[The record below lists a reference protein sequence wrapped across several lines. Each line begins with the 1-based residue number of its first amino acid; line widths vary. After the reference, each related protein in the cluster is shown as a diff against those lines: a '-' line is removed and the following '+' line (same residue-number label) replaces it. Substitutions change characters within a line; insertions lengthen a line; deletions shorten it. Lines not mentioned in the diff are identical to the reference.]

1 MKKKSIGVLLL
12 ILVVFVGKA
21 WAQEGESPADSTKIK
36 RGVEKEEKNRNV
48 MLNAENSTGPRTV
61 NIGLPFRGDLII
73 GENGVPAVYYFYPT
87 NPLAAWRKDNS
98 LTRMGLLSFE
108 EGALLYGKV
117 GNPVR
122 SFTRDASRKF
132 KGYASLN
139 LTSNGTSRYDA
150 TFTGALNK
158 NGLGYILSFYK
169 NFDRGNG
176 VNYQYTP
183 WSDNT
188 TMTKVGIQQKYK
200 NGNIKLLYKMADAN
214 IVMSNYVPLMYE
226 GDGNFKEL
234 DNFDLGK
241 DSYVPGSGLIPYKDP
256 YGSVGVADLSKDK
269 FTRSISHNLYLI
281 GEHKFKNGYNLS
293 YTTLYQDMNSPMAV
307 IFPLSTSINT
317 TSYDGLGNQSVL
329 NQLIPQSK
337 NEMFNTR
344 IQLTKEAGSHR
355 LRLGL
360 HHQYYSRKMETFTGM
375 YSMTVE
381 ANPRIYR
388 DIRNAYGQATGE
400 IEFFNGSNPE
410 NFVSS
415 SWGSTGNNRWNKT
428 AIYLSDDFSI
438 GSRLDLGFGVRIE
451 KQDYKDVHNQYNTS
465 YEYPDEN
472 NPQFMTQEMN
482 NKWNKVGIGNLV
494 YKITNNFGFLA
505 DGCYNSSWELAWD
518 FNRDTNGNVANIEGL
533 SYSRQNTPLETE
545 SVVTKYGAGLYYNM
559 GSKLSIVSKVTGIKK
574 TNVEC
579 TETGLYN
586 QKAEAIYGQLAQ
598 AVRSDFGPEYYDIET
613 VGWTTDITTNP
624 FKNFNLHFLV
634 TLQNPKYKGYSLTY
648 QFEDITMYGMTI
660 PGATDT
666 YNYSDKQVVGLS
678 KILLEID
685 PSYKFYQNKMR
696 AWVSLRYFG
705 KQYGNALNTMKYNP
719 WWESFGGLDYT
730 LSRNVK
736 LGFKVTN
743 FLDQRGIKGNLV
755 NSMQM
760 TEEPSA
766 GTPVVASAIRPRQFE
781 LSVDFKF

>member
-1 MKKKSIGVLLL
+1 MKKKSIGILLFVLSMCA
-12 ILVVFVGKA
+12 ING
-21 WAQEGESPADSTKIK
+21 WAQENESQTDSTKVKKGIQ
-36 RGVEKEEKNRNV
+36 KEEKNRNV

-73 GENGVPAVYYFYPT
+73 GENGVPSVYYFYPT
-87 NPLAAWRKDNS
+87 NPLASWRKDNS

-132 KGYASLN
+132 KGYASIN

-150 TFTGALNK
+150 TFIGSLNK
-158 NGLGYILSFYK
+158 NGLGYILSGYK

-176 VNYQYTP
+176 INYQFTP
-183 WSDNT
+183 WYDNT

-200 NGNIKLLYKMADAN
+200 RGSIKLLYKMVDAS
-214 IVMSNYVPLMYE
+214 IIMSNYVPLMYK
-226 GDGNFKEL
+226 GDGDFKEL

-241 DSYVPGSGLIPYKDP
+241 DSYIPGNGLIPYKDA
-256 YGSVGVADLSKDK
+256 YGNIGTADISKDK
-269 FTRSISHNLYLI
+269 YSRSISHNLYLV
-281 GEHKFKNGYNLS
+281 GDHEFKNGYNLS
-293 YTTLYQDMNSPMAV
+293 YTTLYQDMNSPMSV
-307 IFPLSTSINT
+307 IFPLSTSIDVNAN
-317 TSYDGLGNQSVL
+317 GGIGKQSVI
-329 NQLIPQSK
+329 NQLIPQSDC
-337 NEMFNTR
+337 EMFNTR

-360 HHQYYSRKMETFTGM
+360 HHQYYKRDYETYTGM

-381 ANPRIYR
+381 ANPRIYSQDR
-388 DIRNAYGQATGE
+388 ATGA
-400 IEFFNGSNPE
+400 ITYFDGSNPE

-415 SWGSTGNNRWNKT
+415 SWGSVFNNTWNKT
-428 AIYLSDDFSI
+428 ALYLSDDFSI
-438 GSRLDLGFGVRIE
+438 GKRIDLGLGVRIE
-451 KQDYKDVHNQYNTS
+451 HQNYKDVHNQYNTS
-465 YEYPDEN
+465 YETVPEDESEL
-472 NPQFMTQEMN
+472 MTYEMN
-482 NKWNKVGIGNLV
+482 NKWNKVGTGNLV
-494 YKITNNFGFLA
+494 FKVTNNFGFLA
-505 DGCYNSSWELAWD
+505 DGCYNSLWELDWD
-518 FNRDTNGNVANIEGL
+518 YDREATGAIINADGL
-533 SYSRQNTPLETE
+533 SYGRKVNPIEKE
-545 SVVTKYGAGLYYNM
+545 IVVTKYGAGLYYNI
-559 GSKLSIVSKVTGIKK
+559 GSKLNIVSKVTGITK
-574 TNVEC
+574 TNVSC

-586 QKAEAIYGQLAQ
+586 QKAEATYGQLAQ

-613 VGWTTDITTNP
+613 IGWTTDITANP

-634 TLQNPKYKGYSLTY
+634 TLQNPKYKNYSLTY
-648 QFEDITMYGMTI
+648 QFDDITMYGMTI

-685 PSYKFYQNKMR
+685 PSYKFYKNKMR

-705 KQYGNALNTMKYNP
+705 KQYGTALNTIEYNP

-743 FLDQRGIKGNLV
+743 FLDQRGIKGDLV

-760 TEEPSA
+760 TQEPAA
-766 GTPVVASAIRPRQFE
+766 GTGVVASAIRPRQFE